1 MTVPGHVDSW
11 YAASADIPPLRPPL
25 AGETRCDVAVV
36 GGGFTGLSAAL
47 TLAERGYD
55 VVLLEAR
62 RIGWGASGRNGGQI
76 VTAYNRSMEEIAGLV
91 GPEDARRL
99 WDMGEE
105 SKDILRDR
113 VARHGI
119 DCDLKW
125 GYLLAALKR
134 RHLAELHETAAE
146 WASYGY
152 HFARMVTRS
161 DVRSLVGAPR
171 YVGGLLDSGSGQLHP
186 LKYALGLAEAA
197 KAAGVRIHEDSAVD
211 RLDRNGAA
219 SDGAVLH
226 TDGGSVRA
234 DFIVLAGNAYL
245 PALSPDIDTTLRPAI
260 MPTATYMIATEPLDP
275 ERAERVLPSDL
286 AVADVNFVL
295 NYYRLSADRRMLFG
309 GGVSYSTLERP
320 GLANALARR
329 MTHYLPD
336 MEGAR
341 IDHVWGGN
349 VAITLNRL
357 PHFGR
362 AAPNVFFAHGFS
374 GHGVALTGLAGQLLA
389 EAVAGAA
396 ERFDVFARIP
406 HRPFPGGRLLRMPAL
421 VLAMM
426 WYRLR
431 DLL

>member
-1 MTVPGHVDSW
+1 MTDPDHPDSW
-11 YAASADIPPLRPPL
+11 YAASADIPAPHPPL
-25 AGETRCDVAVV
+25 AGEARCDVAVV

-47 TLAERGYD
+47 NLAERGYD
-55 VVLLEAR
+55 VVLLEGR

-76 VTAYNRSMEEIAGLV
+76 VTAYNRSMDEISKLV

-99 WDMGEE
+99 WDMGEV
-105 SKDILRDR
+105 SKALLRGR
-113 VARHGI
+113 VERHGI

-134 RHLAELHETAAE
+134 RHLADLRETAAE
-146 WASYGY
+146 WARYDY
-152 HFARMVTRS
+152 HLGRMVARS
-161 DVRSLVGAPR
+161 EMRALVGSPL

-186 LKYALGLAEAA
+186 LKYALGLAAA
-197 KAAGVRIHEDSAVD
+197 CAEAGVRIHEGSPVD
-211 RLDRNGAA
+211 RLDA
-219 SDGAVLH
+219 DGASGGVVLQ
-226 TDGGSVRA
+226 TAGGSVRA
-234 DFIVLAGNAYL
+234 GHAVLAGNAYL
-245 PALSPDIDTTLRPAI
+245 PTLSPEIDRTVRPAI
-260 MPTATYMIATEPLDP
+260 MPAATYMIATEPLDA
-275 ERAERVLPSDL
+275 ERAARVLPSDM
-286 AVADVNFVL
+286 AVADLNFVL
-295 NYYRLSADRRMLFG
+295 NYYRLSSDRRMLFG

-320 GLANALARR
+320 GLGAALARR
-329 MTHYLPD
+329 MVHYLPE
-336 MEGAR
+336 MAGAR

-349 VAITLNRL
+349 VAITINRL

-362 AAPNVFFAHGFS
+362 AAPNVFFAQGFS

-389 EAVAGAA
+389 EAVAGTA
-396 ERFDVFARIP
+396 ERFDVFDRIP